1 MATSDHKNATISH
14 EMRFDRQ
21 KLGKNCAFELPRA
34 TLMQEMR
41 FDRQTL
47 WKGCDFDGPAAILM
61 REMKFDR
68 QKLECKSVCVTSSHL
83 TSSPSFLS
91 VPDSLPTTLSPS
103 YGRTLSIFIF
113 LLSFCIGTH
122 VSMPLFSFHL
132 KIAYIPLSLSFLLL
146 TPTPHTSYILITLC
160 VYLHL
165 SNLLLYALG
174 LSVV

>member
-1 MATSDHKNATISH
+1 MATSDHKNTTISH

-21 KLGKNCAFELPRA
+21 KLGKNCDFELPRA

-83 TSSPSFLS
+83 TSFPSFLA

-132 KIAYIPLSLSFLLL
+132 KIAISRYHCLFFYLHHILL
-146 TPTPHTSYILITLC
+146 TYLLHC
-160 VYLHL
+160 VFIYT
-165 SNLLLYALG
+165 
-174 LSVV
+174 

>member
-21 KLGKNCAFELPRA
+21 KLGKNCDFELPRA

-132 KIAYIPLSLSFLLL
+132 KIAISRYHCLFFYLHHILL
-146 TPTPHTSYILITLC
+146 TYLLHC
-160 VYLHL
+160 VFIYT
-165 SNLLLYALG
+165 
-174 LSVV
+174 